1 MKWIATVKFIGRQ
14 MVGTEGSETYI
25 PFDDFC
31 MNTEFVRWRESL
43 GMMWR
48 WVEQWER
55 R

>member
-14 MVGTEGSETYI
+14 MTGNEGSETYL

-31 MNTEFVRWRESL
+31 MNTEFQQWRESL
-43 GMMWR
+43 GMMWT
-48 WVEQWER
+48 WKEQWER